1 MGKKVAIMQP
11 YFFPYIGYFHLIKSV
26 DEFVIYDNIQYTKKG
41 WINRNRILSNGEDKI
56 LTIPIKKD
64 SDYLNIQDRII
75 ADSWGKDKNKLLNT
89 INNSYKKSPQ
99 FNNIFPIVHECL
111 SSLEVNLFKFILN
124 SLTILNSYL
133 EIKTKIITSSDISID
148 HSLKSQDKVM
158 AICKNLKATTYVNAI
173 GGQELYNVEDFS
185 NKDIKLKFVK
195 SNPLV
200 YKQYKNEFI
209 PWLSILDVLFFN
221 DKKDIIKYLNNE
233 YSLI

>member
-1 MGKKVAIMQP
+1 VSKKVAIMQP

-75 ADSWGKDKNKLLNT
+75 ADSWSKDKNKLLNT
-89 INNSYKKSPQ
+89 INDSYKKSPQ

-221 DKKDIIKYLNNE
+221 EKKDIIKYLNNE

>member
-75 ADSWGKDKNKLLNT
+75 ADSWSKDKNKLLNT

-158 AICKNLKATTYVNAI
+158 AICKNIKATTYVNAI

>member
-1 MGKKVAIMQP
+1 MQP

-75 ADSWGKDKNKLLNT
+75 ADSWGNDKNKLLNI

-133 EIKTKIITSSDISID
+133 EIKTKIITSSDINID

-158 AICKNLKATTYVNAI
+158 AICKNLKATTYINAI
-173 GGQELYNVEDFS
+173 GGQELYNIEDFS
-185 NKDIKLKFVK
+185 NKDIKLKFIK

>member
-1 MGKKVAIMQP
+1 MQP
-11 YFFPYIGYFHLIKSV
+11 YFFPYIGYFHLITSV

-75 ADSWGKDKNKLLNT
+75 ADSWSKDKNKLLNT

-185 NKDIKLKFVK
+185 NKGIKLKFVK

>member
-1 MGKKVAIMQP
+1 MSKKVAIMQP
-11 YFFPYIGYFHLIKSV
+11 YFFPYIGYFHLITSV

-75 ADSWGKDKNKLLNT
+75 ADSWSKDKNKLLNT
-89 INNSYKKSPQ
+89 INDSYKKSPQ

-221 DKKDIIKYLNNE
+221 EKKDIIKYLNNE

>member
-75 ADSWGKDKNKLLNT
+75 ADSWGNDKNKLLN
-89 INNSYKKSPQ
+89 IISNSYKKSPQ

-173 GGQELYNVEDFS
+173 GGQELYNIEDFS

>member
-1 MGKKVAIMQP
+1 MQP

-75 ADSWGKDKNKLLNT
+75 ADSWSKDKNKLLNT
-89 INNSYKKSPQ
+89 INDSYKKSPQ

-158 AICKNLKATTYVNAI
+158 AICKNLKATTYINAI

-185 NKDIKLKFVK
+185 NKDIKLKFIK

>member
-1 MGKKVAIMQP
+1 VSKKVAIMQP

-75 ADSWGKDKNKLLNT
+75 ADSWSKDKNKLLNT

>member
-11 YFFPYIGYFHLIKSV
+11 YFFPYIGYFHLITSV

-75 ADSWGKDKNKLLNT
+75 ADSWSKDKNKLLNT

-185 NKDIKLKFVK
+185 NKGIKLKFVK

>member
-1 MGKKVAIMQP
+1 
-11 YFFPYIGYFHLIKSV
+11 
-26 DEFVIYDNIQYTKKG
+26 
-41 WINRNRILSNGEDKI
+41 
-56 LTIPIKKD
+56 
-64 SDYLNIQDRII
+64 
-75 ADSWGKDKNKLLNT
+75 
-89 INNSYKKSPQ
+89 
-99 FNNIFPIVHECL
+99 
-111 SSLEVNLFKFILN
+111 
-124 SLTILNSYL
+124 
-133 EIKTKIITSSDISID
+133 
-148 HSLKSQDKVM
+148 M

>member
-75 ADSWGKDKNKLLNT
+75 ADSWSKDKNKLLNT

>member
-1 MGKKVAIMQP
+1 MQP

-75 ADSWGKDKNKLLNT
+75 ADSWSKDKNKLLNT
-89 INNSYKKSPQ
+89 INDSYKKSPQ

-185 NKDIKLKFVK
+185 NKDIKLKFIK

-221 DKKDIIKYLNNE
+221 EKKDIIKYLNNE

>member
-1 MGKKVAIMQP
+1 MQP

-75 ADSWGKDKNKLLNT
+75 ADSWSKDKNKLLNT

>member
-1 MGKKVAIMQP
+1 MQP

-75 ADSWGKDKNKLLNT
+75 ADSWSKDKNKLLNT

-173 GGQELYNVEDFS
+173 GGQELYNIEDFS

>member
-1 MGKKVAIMQP
+1 MQP

-75 ADSWGKDKNKLLNT
+75 ADSWGNDKNKLLNI

-133 EIKTKIITSSDISID
+133 EIKTKIITSSDINID

-158 AICKNLKATTYVNAI
+158 AICKNLKATTYINAI

-185 NKDIKLKFVK
+185 NKDIKLKFIK